1 MPALGS
7 PPAPL
12 PLLSAALLV
21 ILGSGCF
28 SSAARSPGAD
38 GDLAEDR
45 LAQSCPEELHLV
57 VEVRDRLRIRVTDH
71 SVIAGRVTI
80 GELTGPG
87 SYTFPLRYRQHAIYQ
102 AIDLEDG
109 NVVGTSSRHHARAT
123 DAAALHRECLRAP

>member
-1 MPALGS
+1 MAAPTAVAGDGKREIRGPA
-7 PPAPL
+7 
-12 PLLSAALLV
+12 
-21 ILGSGCF
+21 
-28 SSAARSPGAD
+28 AD

-57 VEVRDRLRIRVTDH
+57 VEVRDRIRIRVTER

-87 SYTFPLRYRQHAIYQ
+87 NYTFPLRYRRNAIYQ

-109 NVVGTSSRHHARAT
+109 SVVGTSNRHSARAT
-123 DAAALHRECLRAP
+123 DAATLHRECLRAP